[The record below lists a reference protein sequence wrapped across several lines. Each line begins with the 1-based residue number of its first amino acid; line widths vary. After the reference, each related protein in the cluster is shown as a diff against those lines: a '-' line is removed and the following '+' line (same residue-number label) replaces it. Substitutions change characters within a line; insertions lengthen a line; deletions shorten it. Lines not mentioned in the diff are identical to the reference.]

1 MNPINDYLK
10 DTVRELQGEKAF
22 TYLAKAREV
31 AERKGI
37 KIISFGIGQPDIPTF
52 DNIINAA
59 KKALDEKFTGYTETE
74 GIRELREAIAD
85 YLNYRYHAGVRPDE
99 VIVTTGTKTAIFLA
113 IAAYVRPGDEV
124 IIPDPTYPA
133 YPELTKFFGGKP
145 IYVAMKFDP
154 ENGFRLN
161 LETIEN
167 SVTTKTKA
175 IVINNPHNP
184 TGAIFRPEE
193 VMKLLEIAKD
203 YKLLVIV
210 DEIYDNFVYEPGAF
224 KSVLELEPDWR
235 DYVLYTNGFSKTFSM
250 TGWRLGYLVASRG
263 VIEPIRKLAAN
274 TYSCPPSIAQKA
286 GVEALRNE
294 TSWRS
299 SRAMIDLF
307 RRRRDVMY
315 EELRKIPGIEVWR
328 STGAFYMYPRVKK
341 ILDKLGMDVEKFADW
356 LLENYG
362 VVVLPGTAF
371 SETNMGREY
380 VRLSFA
386 LDEGLIREGIERIRK
401 AVEGN

>member
-1 MNPINDYLK
+1 M
-10 DTVRELQGEKAF
+10 
-22 TYLAKAREV
+22 
-31 AERKGI
+31 
-37 KIISFGIGQPDIPTF
+37 
-52 DNIINAA
+52 
-59 KKALDEKFTGYTETE
+59 
-74 GIRELREAIAD
+74 
-85 YLNYRYHAGVRPDE
+85 
-99 VIVTTGTKTAIFLA
+99 
-113 IAAYVRPGDEV
+113 
-124 IIPDPTYPA
+124 
-133 YPELTKFFGGKP
+133 
-145 IYVAMKFDP
+145 
-154 ENGFRLN
+154 
-161 LETIEN
+161 
-167 SVTTKTKA
+167 
-175 IVINNPHNP
+175 
-184 TGAIFRPEE
+184 
-193 VMKLLEIAKD
+193 
-203 YKLLVIV
+203 
-210 DEIYDNFVYEPGAF
+210 
-224 KSVLELEPDWR
+224 
-235 DYVLYTNGFSKTFSM
+235 
-250 TGWRLGYLVASRG
+250 
-263 VIEPIRKLAAN
+263 AAN

>member
-1 MNPINDYLK
+1 MNL
-10 DTVRELQGEKAF
+10 
-22 TYLAKAREV
+22 
-31 AERKGI
+31 
-37 KIISFGIGQPDIPTF
+37 
-52 DNIINAA
+52 
-59 KKALDEKFTGYTETE
+59 
-74 GIRELREAIAD
+74 
-85 YLNYRYHAGVRPDE
+85 
-99 VIVTTGTKTAIFLA
+99 
-113 IAAYVRPGDEV
+113 
-124 IIPDPTYPA
+124 
-133 YPELTKFFGGKP
+133 
-145 IYVAMKFDP
+145 
-154 ENGFRLN
+154 
-161 LETIEN
+161 
-167 SVTTKTKA
+167 
-175 IVINNPHNP
+175 
-184 TGAIFRPEE
+184 
-193 VMKLLEIAKD
+193 
-203 YKLLVIV
+203 
-210 DEIYDNFVYEPGAF
+210 GAF

-250 TGWRLGYLVASRG
+250 TGWRLGYLVASRE

-294 TSWRS
+294 ASWRS

-341 ILDKLGMDVEKFADW
+341 ILNKLGMDVEKFADW

-386 LDEGLIREGIERIRK
+386 LDEVLIREGIERIRK

>member
-10 DTVRELQGEKAF
+10 DTVKELQGEKAF

-31 AERKGI
+31 AERRGVKV
-37 KIISFGIGQPDIPTF
+37 ISFGIGQPDIPTF
-52 DNIINAA
+52 DNIVNAA
-59 KKALDEKFTGYTETE
+59 KRALDERFTGYTETE

-113 IAAYVRPGDEV
+113 IAAYIRPGDEV

-145 IYVAMKFDP
+145 IYVSMKFNP
-154 ENGFRLN
+154 EEGFRLD
-161 LETIEN
+161 LENMEN
-167 SVTTKTKA
+167 SITPRTKA

-224 KSVLELEPDWR
+224 KSVLELEPEWR
-235 DYVLYTNGFSKTFSM
+235 NYVLYTNGFSKTFSM
-250 TGWRLGYLVASRG
+250 TGWRLGYLVASRE
-263 VIEPIRKLAAN
+263 VIEPIRRLAAN

-294 TSWRS
+294 ASWRS
-299 SRAMIDLF
+299 SRTMIELF

-315 EELRKIPGIEVWR
+315 EELSKIPGIEVWR

-341 ILDKLGMDVEKFADW
+341 ILDKLGMDVERFADW

-386 LDEGLIREGIERIRK
+386 LDEKLIREGMERIRK
-401 AVEGN
+401 AVEG